1 MTSKNNKINIKANV
15 CMVLGIIN
23 MVIILL
29 LPVDYINVC
38 SYISILLGVMA
49 IVFYILV
56 KRELDTLKDGD
67 ETKGKKQAKIG
78 FILSI
83 ICISLSFINLLSLV
97 ILNDPEIT
105 SQIYCI
111 DKEMVNK
118 CATSSDD
125 VTSCKYMNTLDIQC
139 YTDVLEEEQYK

>member
-1 MTSKNNKINIKANV
+1 MASKKNDINVKAKI
-15 CMVLGIIN
+15 CMILGIIN
-23 MVIILL
+23 MVILFL
-29 LPVDYINVC
+29 LPVNYINVC
-38 SYISILLGVMA
+38 SYISILLGVIA
-49 IVFYILV
+49 IIIYILV
-56 KRELDTLKDGD
+56 KKEFDTLKDGGK
-67 ETKGKKQAKIG
+67 EKGKKQAKIG

-83 ICISLSFINLLSLV
+83 ICIVLSFINLLSLV

-111 DKEMVNK
+111 DKEIVNN

-139 YTDVLEEEQYK
+139 YTEVLEEEQYK